1 MKVNQH
7 IKILHLGQNHISGV
21 GAQRLA
27 ITFARH
33 SSLQEI
39 YLGGNKI
46 GDKAAQE
53 LCNAQ
58 ASNCSIKV
66 LDLNGN
72 PISSHIKRNIKA
84 TTKFIAQRNTLI
96 AQKDEQITSLK
107 AYVNK
112 LKESIMSKDDELAS
126 LKMRNS
132 NSNANASMSGTTV
145 EDGSEMNEERTK
157 KRLRALS
164 PEDSSS

>member
-96 AQKDEQITSLK
+96 AQKDEEITSLK
-107 AYVNK
+107 AHVNK

-126 LKMRNS
+126 LKRR
-132 NSNANASMSGTTV
+132 NANASMTKARGTTV
-145 EDGSEMNEERTK
+145 DDGNEMNEERTK